1 MRSNDRAAVT
11 WRNWAGNESARP
23 RRSALPRSSDEVAD
37 EVRRAAVDGLTVRM
51 VGTGHSFTPAA
62 ATDGVLLHPGGM
74 TSIRSVD
81 AAAGL
86 VAVEAGCP
94 LHVLNASL
102 LARGLSLA
110 NMGDIQVQTVAGAIQ
125 TGTHGTGR
133 DIGGMA
139 AQVAG
144 LELVQADGTIV
155 TVTPG
160 GTTPQDPPAR
170 PHPPPTS
177 PFPLHDPPSLPTE
190 PAVAAGAGSAGITA
204 DAGAP
209 PGLFDAARVGLG
221 ALGVVTAVTFR
232 VVPAFLLEAREQP
245 MRWSEVIS
253 RLDEL
258 TSENEHFEFYWFPH
272 TEGCLTKR
280 NNRSPGPPRPLPK
293 FRYLLD
299 DELLSNTLFGVT
311 CRLGHAFPPAIKA
324 VNGVAGKA
332 LGSRSYVDA
341 AYRVFTS
348 PRRVR
353 FKEQEYAIPRESLA
367 DVLAEIRALFARR
380 DWRISFPIEVR
391 VTPGDDPWLS
401 TAFGRA
407 TAYIAIHVFHASP
420 HQEYFR
426 DVEAVMT
433 AVGGRPHWGKMHTRG
448 AEYLRQAYPKHRD
461 FVALRDKLD
470 PERRFGNAYLTEV
483 LGP

>member
-1 MRSNDRAAVT
+1 MRRSDQPGAT

-23 RRSALPRSSDEVAD
+23 RRIAVPRSTHEVAD
-37 EVRRAAVDGLTVRM
+37 EVRKAAADGLTVRM
-51 VGTGHSFTPAA
+51 AGTGHSFTPAA
-62 ATDGVLLHPGGM
+62 ATDGVLLRPGGM

-86 VAVEAGCP
+86 VTVEAGCP
-94 LHVLNASL
+94 LHVLNTSL
-102 LARGLSLA
+102 QARGLSLA

-133 DIGGMA
+133 DVGGMA

-144 LELVQADGTIV
+144 LELVLADA
-155 TVTPG
+155 TVVSVGP
-160 GTTPQDPPAR
+160 GTTPQDPPAH
-170 PHPPPTS
+170 HPPRPA
-177 PFPLHDPPSLPTE
+177 E
-190 PAVAAGAGSAGITA
+190 PAVAAGAGSAGTSSPHA
-204 DAGAP
+204 
-209 PGLFDAARVGLG
+209 GLFDAARVGLG
-221 ALGVVTAVTFR
+221 ALGVVTAVTFK
-232 VVPAFLLEAREQP
+232 VVPAFLLQAREQP
-245 MRWSEVIS
+245 MQWSEVIS

-293 FRYLLD
+293 LRYLLD
-299 DELLSNTLFGVT
+299 DEFLSNTLFGAT
-311 CRLGHAFPPAIKA
+311 CKLGHAFPGVIPR
-324 VNGVAGKA
+324 VNGVASKA
-332 LGSRSYVDA
+332 LGSRSYTDA

-367 DVLAEIRALFARR
+367 GVLAEIRALFARR

-401 TAFGRA
+401 TAYGRSS
-407 TAYIAIHVFHASP
+407 AYIAIHVFHASP

-433 AVGGRPHWGKMHTRG
+433 AVGGRPHWGKMHTRS
-448 AEYLRQAYPKHRD
+448 AEYLRQAYPKHGD

-470 PERRFGNAYLTEV
+470 PERRFGNPYLTQV

>member
-1 MRSNDRAAVT
+1 MKGFNRPMQDSDRPAT

-23 RRSALPRSSDEVAD
+23 RRMARPRSAEEVAA
-37 EVRRAAVDGLTVRM
+37 EVRRAAADGLTVRM
-51 VGTGHSFTPAA
+51 AGTGHSFTPAA
-62 ATDGVLLHPGGM
+62 VTDGVLLHPGAL
-74 TSIRSVD
+74 TRVRSVD

-86 VAVEAGCP
+86 VTVEAGCP
-94 LHVLNASL
+94 LRVLNAEL

-133 DIGGMA
+133 DVGGMA

-144 LELVQADGTIV
+144 LELVLADGTIV
-155 TVTPG
+155 TCGVSPG

-170 PHPPPTS
+170 R
-177 PFPLHDPPSLPTE
+177 PLG
-190 PAVAAGAGSAGITA
+190 PAKPAAAVGAGSAA
-204 DAGAP
+204 VSPP

-221 ALGVVTAVTFR
+221 ALGILTAVTFR
-232 VVPAFLLEAREQP
+232 VVPAFLLEAREEP
-245 MRWSEVIS
+245 MRWSEVTA

-258 TSENEHFEFYWFPH
+258 TSKNEHFEFYWFPH

-280 NNRSPGPPRPLPK
+280 NNRSAGPPRPLPRM
-293 FRYLLD
+293 RYLLD
-299 DELLSNTLFGVT
+299 DEFLSNTVFGVT
-311 CRLGHAFPPAIKA
+311 CRLGNLVPAVIKP
-324 VNGVAGKA
+324 VNAMAGKA
-332 LGSRSYVDA
+332 LGSRAYVDA

-353 FKEQEYAIPRESLA
+353 FKEQEYAVPRESLA
-367 DVLAEIRALFARR
+367 DVLAEVRALFARR

-401 TAFGRA
+401 TAYRRDS
-407 TAYIAIHVFHASP
+407 AYIAIHVFHASP

-433 AVGGRPHWGKMHTRG
+433 AAGGRPHWGKMHTRS
-448 AEYLRQAYPKHRD
+448 ADYLRQAYPKHQD
-461 FVALRDKLD
+461 FVALRDELD
-470 PERRFGNAYLTEV
+470 PERRFGNAYLAQV

>member
-1 MRSNDRAAVT
+1 MRRSDQPGAT

-23 RRSALPRSSDEVAD
+23 RRTALPRSADEVAD
-37 EVRRAAVDGLTVRM
+37 EVRKAAADGLTVRM
-51 VGTGHSFTPAA
+51 AGTGHSFTPVA
-62 ATDGVLLHPGGM
+62 ATDGVLLYPGGM

-86 VAVEAGCP
+86 VTVEAGCP
-94 LHVLNASL
+94 LRVLNASL
-102 LARGLSLA
+102 QARGLSLA
-110 NMGDIQVQTVAGAIQ
+110 NMGDIQAQTVAGAIQ

-144 LELVQADGTIV
+144 LEMVLADGTV
-155 TVTPG
+155 VSCSADSPG
-160 GTTPQDPPAR
+160 D
-170 PHPPPTS
+170 
-177 PFPLHDPPSLPTE
+177 
-190 PAVAAGAGSAGITA
+190 
-204 DAGAP
+204 
-209 PGLFDAARVGLG
+209 GLFDAARVGLG

-258 TSENEHFEFYWFPH
+258 TSANEHFEFYWFPH

-280 NNRSPGPPRPLPK
+280 NNSSPGPPRPLPA

-311 CRLGHAFPPAIKA
+311 CRLGHAFPAAIKT

-353 FKEQEYAIPRESLA
+353 FN
-367 DVLAEIRALFARR
+367 
-380 DWRISFPIEVR
+380 
-391 VTPGDDPWLS
+391 DPWLS

-407 TAYIAIHVFHASP
+407 SAYIAIHVFHASP

-426 DVEAVMT
+426 DVEALMT
-433 AVGGRPHWGKMHTRG
+433 AVAGRPHWGKMHTRR
-448 AEYLRQAYPKHRD
+448 AEYLRQAYPKHGD
-461 FVALRDKLD
+461 FVALRDRLD
-470 PERRFGNAYLTEV
+470 PERRFGNAYLAQV

>member
-1 MRSNDRAAVT
+1 MRRSDQPAAT

-23 RRSALPRSSDEVAD
+23 HRIAVPRSAYEVAD
-37 EVRRAAVDGLTVRM
+37 EVRKAAADGLTVRM
-51 VGTGHSFTPAA
+51 AGTGHSFTPAA

-86 VAVEAGCP
+86 VTVEAGCP
-94 LHVLNASL
+94 LRVLNASL
-102 LARGLSLA
+102 QARGLSLA
-110 NMGDIQVQTVAGAIQ
+110 NMGDIQAQTVAGAIQ

-133 DIGGMA
+133 DVGGMA

-144 LELVQADGTIV
+144 LELVLADGTIV
-155 TVTPG
+155 SAGPG
-160 GTTPQDPPAR
+160 GTTPQDPLAR
-170 PHPPPTS
+170 HP
-177 PFPLHDPPSLPTE
+177 LG
-190 PAVAAGAGSAGITA
+190 PAVAAGAGSAGNSPA
-204 DAGAP
+204 SD
-209 PGLFDAARVGLG
+209 LFDAARVGLG

-245 MRWSEVIS
+245 MLWSEVIS

-258 TSENEHFEFYWFPH
+258 TSQNEHFEFYWFPH

-280 NNRSPGPPRPLPK
+280 NNSSPGPPRPLPAL
-293 FRYLLD
+293 RYLLD

-311 CRLGHAFPPAIKA
+311 CRLGHAFPGAIKT

-353 FKEQEYAIPRESLA
+353 FKEQEYAIPREPLA

-407 TAYIAIHVFHASP
+407 SAYIAIHVFHASA

-433 AVGGRPHWGKMHTRG
+433 AAGGRPHWGKMHTRS
-448 AEYLRQAYPKHRD
+448 ADYLRQAYPKHGD
-461 FVALRDKLD
+461 FVALRDELD
-470 PERRFGNAYLTEV
+470 PERRFGNAYLAQV

>member
-1 MRSNDRAAVT
+1 MQDGDRPAT

-23 RRSALPRSSDEVAD
+23 RRMARPRSAEEVAD
-37 EVRRAAVDGLTVRM
+37 EVRRAAADGLTVRM
-51 VGTGHSFTPAA
+51 TGTGHSFTPAA
-62 ATDGVLLHPGGM
+62 VTDGVLLHPGGL
-74 TSIRSVD
+74 TRVRSAD

-86 VAVEAGCP
+86 VTVEAGCP
-94 LHVLNASL
+94 LRVLNAEL

-133 DIGGMA
+133 DVGGMA

-144 LELVQADGTIV
+144 LELVLADGTIV
-155 TVTPG
+155 TCGVSPGRPLRSPGTPR
-160 GTTPQDPPAR
+160 TPMAQDPPAR
-170 PHPPPTS
+170 HPPGPAG
-177 PFPLHDPPSLPTE
+177 
-190 PAVAAGAGSAGITA
+190 PAVAVGAGSAGIFP
-204 DAGAP
+204 P

-221 ALGVVTAVTFR
+221 ALGILTAVTFR
-232 VVPAFLLEAREQP
+232 AVPAFLLEAREEP
-245 MRWSEVIS
+245 MRWSEVTA

-280 NNRSPGPPRPLPK
+280 NNRSAGPPRPLRRM
-293 FRYLLD
+293 RYLLD
-299 DELLSNTLFGVT
+299 DEFLSNTVFGVT
-311 CRLGHAFPPAIKA
+311 CRIGNLVPAVIKP
-324 VNGVAGKA
+324 VNGMASQA

-353 FKEQEYAIPRESLA
+353 FKEQEYAVPRESLA
-367 DVLAEIRALFARR
+367 DVLAEVRALFARR

-401 TAFGRA
+401 TAYRRDS
-407 TAYIAIHVFHASP
+407 AYIAIHVFHSSP

-433 AVGGRPHWGKMHTRG
+433 AAGGRPHWGKMHTRS
-448 AEYLRQAYPKHRD
+448 ADYLRQAYPKHED
-461 FVALRDKLD
+461 FVALRDELD
-470 PERRFGNAYLTEV
+470 PERRFGNAYLAQV